1 MNKAIKAIADASEAL
16 RHTLDN
22 KDQVLEALEKLPP
35 SYINNSRSI
44 LMAAVKAFE
53 ENPNDRNRHRLED
66 FGLSVDHDDRIDHMG
81 EYEQSDTK

>member
-1 MNKAIKAIADASEAL
+1 MKETIKMLDDMCAKLQEAV
-16 RHTLDN
+16 DS